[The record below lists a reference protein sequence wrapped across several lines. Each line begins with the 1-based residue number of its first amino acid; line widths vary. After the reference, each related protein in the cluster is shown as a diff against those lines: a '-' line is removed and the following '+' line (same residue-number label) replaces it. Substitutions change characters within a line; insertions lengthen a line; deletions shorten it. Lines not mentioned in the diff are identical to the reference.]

1 MSHYKINNTL
11 YASILSA
18 IVASLTFQII
28 GYFVVGYLDPFFI
41 PALVIG
47 AGIAFCIAL
56 VIGLPFTYIRR
67 TKQNQEN
74 KRS

>member
-1 MSHYKINNTL
+1 MDNNLFSFIIFCMMSIIISTMSHYKINNTL

-41 PALVIG
+41 LVEATGSDLHI
-47 AGIAFCIAL
+47 
-56 VIGLPFTYIRR
+56 
-67 TKQNQEN
+67 
-74 KRS
+74 